1 MRDRETVFIF
11 YELVMRPFDI
21 AKDPT
26 FSLETFY
33 YLLCI
38 SLHKVTL
45 IHNKKNARNYAK
57 CCAQK
62 METEV
67 GINRAGEP
75 LRSLPRLQSPARTL
89 ALIGTHKQLN
99 KITITWV

>member
-26 FSLETFY
+26 FSLEAFY

-45 IHNKKNARNYAK
+45 VDNKKKICKQLRK
-57 CCAQK
+57 MLRTK

-67 GINRAGEP
+67 GIDRAGEP
-75 LRSLPRLQSPARTL
+75 LRSFP
-89 ALIGTHKQLN
+89 
-99 KITITWV
+99 

>member
-1 MRDRETVFIF
+1 MRDRETAFIF
-11 YELVMRPFDI
+11 YELVMRFFDV

-57 CCAQK
+57 WGAQK
-62 METEV
+62 METEG
-67 GINRAGEP
+67 GIKSA
-75 LRSLPRLQSPARTL
+75 
-89 ALIGTHKQLN
+89 
-99 KITITWV
+99 V

>member
-26 FSLETFY
+26 FSLEAFY

-38 SLHKVTL
+38 SPHKFTL
-45 IHNKKNARNYAK
+45 IDNEKKQANTQNVAHNMKAK
-57 CCAQK
+57 
-62 METEV
+62 V
-67 GINRAGEP
+67 GIDWVGKP
-75 LRSLPRLQSPARTL
+75 LQLLP
-89 ALIGTHKQLN
+89 
-99 KITITWV
+99 

>member
-1 MRDRETVFIF
+1 MRDRETAFIF
-11 YELVMRPFDI
+11 YELVMRSFDV

-45 IHNKKNARNYAK
+45 IDNKKMQEITQNVAYK
-57 CCAQK
+57 I
-62 METEV
+62 ETEV
-67 GINRAGEP
+67 GIDRAGEP
-75 LRSLPRLQSPARTL
+75 LQSFP
-89 ALIGTHKQLN
+89 
-99 KITITWV
+99 

>member
-45 IHNKKNARNYAK
+45 IDNKKNASNYAK

-62 METEV
+62 WK
-67 GINRAGEP
+67 
-75 LRSLPRLQSPARTL
+75 L
-89 ALIGTHKQLN
+89 K
-99 KITITWV
+99 

>member
-21 AKDPT
+21 AEGPT

-45 IHNKKNARNYAK
+45 IDNKKMQAITQNVAYK
-57 CCAQK
+57 I
-62 METEV
+62 ETEV
-67 GINRAGEP
+67 GIDRAGEP
-75 LRSLPRLQSPARTL
+75 LQSFP
-89 ALIGTHKQLN
+89 
-99 KITITWV
+99 

>member
-1 MRDRETVFIF
+1 MRDRETIFIF

-21 AKDPT
+21 AKDRT

-45 IHNKKNARNYAK
+45 IDNKKNARNYAK

-62 METEV
+62 MEAEV
-67 GINRAGEP
+67 GIDRAGEP
-75 LRSLPRLQSPARTL
+75 LRSLP
-89 ALIGTHKQLN
+89 
-99 KITITWV
+99 

>member
-26 FSLETFY
+26 FSRETFY

-45 IHNKKNARNYAK
+45 IDNKKK
-57 CCAQK
+57 CKKLRKMLRTK
-62 METEV
+62 MEAEV
-67 GINRAGEP
+67 GIDRAGEP
-75 LRSLPRLQSPARTL
+75 LRSLP
-89 ALIGTHKQLN
+89 
-99 KITITWV
+99 

>member
-11 YELVMRPFDI
+11 YELVMGPFDI

-45 IHNKKNARNYAK
+45 IDKKKNAIKYAK
-57 CCAQK
+57 YCAIIGP
-62 METEV
+62 EV
-67 GINRAGEP
+67 GTNGEGQAVQS
-75 LRSLPRLQSPARTL
+75 SL
-89 ALIGTHKQLN
+89 
-99 KITITWV
+99 

>member
-1 MRDRETVFIF
+1 MRDGETVFIF

-26 FSLETFY
+26 FLLKTFY

-45 IHNKKNARNYAK
+45 INNKNKCKKLRKMLRTKNGN
-57 CCAQK
+57 
-62 METEV
+62 
-67 GINRAGEP
+67 
-75 LRSLPRLQSPARTL
+75 
-89 ALIGTHKQLN
+89 
-99 KITITWV
+99 

>member
-1 MRDRETVFIF
+1 MRGRETVFIF

-21 AKDPT
+21 AEGPT

-38 SLHKVTL
+38 LLNEINLVD
-45 IHNKKNARNYAK
+45 NKKIASIYAK

-62 METEV
+62 WK
-67 GINRAGEP
+67 
-75 LRSLPRLQSPARTL
+75 L
-89 ALIGTHKQLN
+89 K
-99 KITITWV
+99 

>member
-45 IHNKKNARNYAK
+45 IDNKKK
-57 CCAQK
+57 CKQLRKMLRTK

-67 GINRAGEP
+67 GIDRAGEP
-75 LRSLPRLQSPARTL
+75 LRSLP
-89 ALIGTHKQLN
+89 
-99 KITITWV
+99 